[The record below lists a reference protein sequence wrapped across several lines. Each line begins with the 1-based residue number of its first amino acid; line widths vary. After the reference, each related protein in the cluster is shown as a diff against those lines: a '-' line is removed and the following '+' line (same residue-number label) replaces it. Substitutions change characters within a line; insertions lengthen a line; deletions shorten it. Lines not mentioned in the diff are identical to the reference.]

1 MKRTMKRTL
10 MIVAL
15 LAALTIPVIAGADDQ
30 GWMPPEWT
38 PTPPAR
44 PTVDLVRL
52 VQLLE
57 AKGVISDQ
65 DYAQLTQ
72 PQVSSPSP
80 QGNGRDWTWRAID
93 AYRRSPINSGN
104 QGG

>member
-1 MKRTMKRTL
+1 MKRTL
-10 MIVAL
+10 VMVAM

-38 PTPPAR
+38 PTPPAGR
-44 PTVDLVRL
+44 AVDLVRL

-65 DYAQLTQ
+65 EYAQLTQ
-72 PQVSSPSP
+72 PQLSSPASP
-80 QGNGRDWTWRAID
+80 KKGRVWTWDEID
-93 AYRRSPINSGN
+93 NNPVLRIGRS
-104 QGG
+104 GGD

>member
-1 MKRTMKRTL
+1 MKRTW
-10 MIVAL
+10 MIVAM
-15 LAALTIPVIAGADDQ
+15 LAALTIPMIAGADDQ

-38 PTPPAR
+38 ATPPAR
-44 PTVDLVRL
+44 PTVELVRL

-72 PQVSSPSP
+72 PQVSAPPP
-80 QGNGRDWTWRAID
+80 QGHDRVWTWDEID
-93 AYRRSPINSGN
+93 AYQRSPIHN
-104 QGG
+104 QGD

>member
-1 MKRTMKRTL
+1 MKRTWI
-10 MIVAL
+10 IVAM

-38 PTPPAR
+38 PTPPSR

-65 DYAQLTQ
+65 DYVQLTL
-72 PQVSSPSP
+72 PQVSAPAP
-80 QGNGRDWTWRAID
+80 QGHGRVWTWDEID
-93 AYRRSPINSGN
+93 AYQRSPIRN
-104 QGG
+104 QGD

>member
-1 MKRTMKRTL
+1 MKRTL
-10 MIVAL
+10 MIVAM

-57 AKGVISDQ
+57 AKGVLSDH

-72 PQVSSPSP
+72 PQLSSPSP
-80 QGNGRDWTWRAID
+80 QGNGRVWTWDEID
-93 AYRRSPINSGN
+93 NDPVLRIGRS
-104 QGG
+104 GGD

>member
-1 MKRTMKRTL
+1 MKRTL
-10 MIVAL
+10 MIVAM
-15 LAALTIPVIAGADDQ
+15 LAALTIPMLASADDQ

-52 VQLLE
+52 VQSLE

-65 DYAQLTQ
+65 EYAQLTQ
-72 PQVSSPSP
+72 PQVSAPSP
-80 QGNGRDWTWRAID
+80 QGNGRVWTWGQID
-93 AYRRSPINSGN
+93 AYQRSPLSN
-104 QGG
+104 QGD

>member
-1 MKRTMKRTL
+1 MKRIL
-10 MIVAL
+10 MIVAM

-38 PTPPAR
+38 PTPPSR

-57 AKGVISDQ
+57 AKGVLSDH

-72 PQVSSPSP
+72 PPLSSPSP
-80 QGNGRDWTWRAID
+80 QGNGRAWAWDEID
-93 AYRRSPINSGN
+93 AYQRSPIRS
-104 QGG
+104 QSD

>member
-1 MKRTMKRTL
+1 MKRTL
-10 MIVAL
+10 MIVAM
-15 LAALTIPVIAGADDQ
+15 LAALTIPVIASADDQ

-38 PTPPAR
+38 PTPPAQ

-65 DYAQLTQ
+65 EYAQLTQ
-72 PQVSSPSP
+72 PQVAAPPP
-80 QGNGRDWTWRAID
+80 QGHGRVWTWDEID
-93 AYRRSPINSGN
+93 NDPVLRIGRS
-104 QGG
+104 GGD